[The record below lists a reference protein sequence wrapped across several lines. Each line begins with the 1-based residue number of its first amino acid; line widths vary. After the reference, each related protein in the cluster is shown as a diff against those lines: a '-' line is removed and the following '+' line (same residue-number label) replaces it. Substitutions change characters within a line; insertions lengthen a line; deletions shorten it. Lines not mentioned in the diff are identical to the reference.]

1 MDHGLPPV
9 LLGLSIGVIFI
20 GIVASL
26 GQSSNSPPFGP
37 LDTQRPHNQFGDAA
51 ITIALEN
58 MALQEEF
65 RGKELIVKYYRDWGV
80 GYRIDDN
87 DTCHMNRCALVI
99 FADSTEPDRS
109 LVSVF
114 VDMDSTKVVHNQTS

>member
-37 LDTQRPHNQFGDAA
+37 FDTQRTHNQFGDAA

-58 MALQEEF
+58 MASQ
-65 RGKELIVKYYRDWGV
+65 
-80 GYRIDDN
+80 
-87 DTCHMNRCALVI
+87 ALW
-99 FADSTEPDRS
+99 S
-109 LVSVF
+109 
-114 VDMDSTKVVHNQTS
+114 

>member
-1 MDHGLPPV
+1 M
-9 LLGLSIGVIFI
+9 
-20 GIVASL
+20 
-26 GQSSNSPPFGP
+26 
-37 LDTQRPHNQFGDAA
+37 
-51 ITIALEN
+51 IALEN

-87 DTCHMNRCALVI
+87 DACPMNRCALVI
-99 FADSTEPDRS
+99 FANRTEPERS

-114 VDMDSTKVVHNQTS
+114 VNMDSKKVVHSQTS